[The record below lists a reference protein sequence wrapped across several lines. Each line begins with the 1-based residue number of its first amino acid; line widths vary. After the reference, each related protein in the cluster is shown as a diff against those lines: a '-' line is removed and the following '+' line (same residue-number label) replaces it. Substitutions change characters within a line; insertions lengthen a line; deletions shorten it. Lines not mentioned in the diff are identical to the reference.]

1 MLSCRAHRGVFLS
14 ELAGES
20 DGAGKA
26 SLTQGWEE
34 GPPEFNS
41 RVCSW
46 AIRPLLFHLSV
57 KVAVYHLLQLL
68 FTVKPCTF
76 CVISSHSGVLPAV
89 CGTHPTEA
97 KHTFPWDSMAPD
109 GHLPGHHQNCR
120 SFPGPDGNC
129 PQPHVLPALGCS
141 LTRPHPPSTRRFYL
155 DWGRVFNT

>member
-34 GPPEFNS
+34 GPPKFNS

-46 AIRPLLFHLSV
+46 AIGRSSSICPSRWLFIF
-57 KVAVYHLLQLL
+57 LLQLL
-68 FTVKPCTF
+68 FTVKRCTF
-76 CVISSHSGVLPAV
+76 CVILSHSGVLPAV

-120 SFPGPDGNC
+120 SFPGPDANC
-129 PQPHVLPALGCS
+129 PQPRVLPALGCS
-141 LTRPHPPSTRRFYL
+141 SPVLILLQPADFT
-155 DWGRVFNT
+155 